1 MRSTMTAATSPHRH
15 ISSPQTERG
24 HEVTY
29 ARPVGRY
36 DLLTRALH
44 WVFALV
50 IIYASV
56 VGYALG
62 HITNLALRNFL
73 SHLNMSFATVLIVLF
88 PLRVFW
94 RVKRKAPP
102 PLPGISPWQRRLAHG
117 VHSLLYITIGCVLAS
132 GYLMVPDG
140 YRFFGIVAIPTPFA
154 RGPLTD
160 ALFLLHRGAC
170 AVLASLVLLH
180 VLAVIK
186 HQAVARL
193 PVLSRML

>member
-1 MRSTMTAATSPHRH
+1 MRSTTTAARSPHRH
-15 ISSPQTERG
+15 ISSPQAERTHALTHAG
-24 HEVTY
+24 
-29 ARPVGRY
+29 PVGRY
-36 DLLTRALH
+36 DLLSRALH

-56 VGYALG
+56 VGYTLG
-62 HITNLALRNFL
+62 HITNPALRNFL

-94 RVKRKAPP
+94 RVKRQAPP

-117 VHSLLYITIGCVLAS
+117 VHGLLYVTIGCVLAS
-132 GYLMVPDG
+132 GYLMVPNG
-140 YRFFGIVAIPTPFA
+140 YRFFGIITVPTPFA

-193 PVLSRML
+193 PILSRML